1 MAGDASSRI
10 AQASITS
17 LAAYDESVT
26 AGWLA
31 NSLGV
36 GGEAVGGAGEALGC
50 GFACFAGA
58 RADDAALGA
67 VEVLAGVAT
76 NGFQYQLLA
85 DSIGVFVVAGGT
97 GAGFDLFVVD
107 SVQGA
112 GGATSLEDEL
122 VASARKRA
130 DSAAAQG
137 VSVGAD
143 ALSVGDDLVVAAG
156 VAVALAVEQLIR
168 FALAHAGGTLQHS
181 AGRTGAALVAIV
193 DQIARANRADSIDD
207 EAVWQI
213 GAGGADSG

>member
-1 MAGDASSRI
+1 
-10 AQASITS
+10 
-17 LAAYDESVT
+17 
-26 AGWLA
+26 
-31 NSLGV
+31 
-36 GGEAVGGAGEALGC
+36 
-50 GFACFAGA
+50 
-58 RADDAALGA
+58 LGA